1 MVDVQV
7 SVLVVALLF
16 GVVSLTCLV
25 MMLGTEVSLR
35 TLPILA
41 LLTSPLGF
49 YLSNYVVLFAG
60 DVGFFLIIFG
70 NVYEGKD
77 HSAMI
82 KATHAIGGARLD
94 GHCFHSA
101 MSEWVVLA

>member
-49 YLSNYVVLFAG
+49 CLSNYVVLFIG
-60 DVGFFLIIFG
+60 DVGFFLVIFG

-77 HSAMI
+77 HPAMI
-82 KATHAIGGARLD
+82 KATHAIGGARL
-94 GHCFHSA
+94 GGRCFRSA
-101 MSEWVVLA
+101 MSEWMVLA